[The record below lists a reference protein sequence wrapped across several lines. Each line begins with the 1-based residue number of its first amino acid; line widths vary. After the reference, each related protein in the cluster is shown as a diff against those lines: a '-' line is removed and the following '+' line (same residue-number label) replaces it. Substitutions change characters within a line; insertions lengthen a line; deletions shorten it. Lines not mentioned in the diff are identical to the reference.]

1 MTVPTADAA
10 RLYSCRVGCKTS
22 ISRRNSTSVVFD
34 DAVTIRS
41 RRESRRA
48 ARITHFKVPT
58 SVDFVTDLP
67 RAATGK
73 LQKHR
78 LIGRHTP
85 APQS

>member
-1 MTVPTADAA
+1 
-10 RLYSCRVGCKTS
+10 
-22 ISRRNSTSVVFD
+22 
-34 DAVTIRS
+34 
-41 RRESRRA
+41 
-48 ARITHFKVPT
+48 VPT